1 MFNKISLKSLGI
13 LFGILLLI
21 VVAFM
26 IYDAS
31 HGERSF
37 RKNLVSID
45 TSKVTEI
52 NIYPRSINHR
62 KVKIYKDGRE
72 WKVELSK
79 NQSAMVPGNK
89 IQDLFSNLLEIKPT
103 GVAASGEEFWKN
115 YQVDT
120 SGTRINVYQG
130 NDKVLDMM
138 IGKFAFERPR
148 TMLSYVRVNG
158 DDNVYITEGFL
169 SYTFNHDANYFRNHY
184 LINSEYTDWSKL
196 TFTYPADSSFT
207 LVKENNKW
215 FLNGRPSDSAETVD
229 YLRSVSQKTNSN
241 FIDNPSES
249 LLSRAECTL
258 TIESKKMRPI
268 IVSAYE
274 SPSQVV
280 VNSSQ
285 NSGSFF
291 DGKKNNFWHSIF
303 VGKEHFF
310 KKKKHKK

>member
-1 MFNKISLKSLGI
+1 MFNKLSIKSLGI
-13 LFGILLLI
+13 VFGILLLI
-21 VVAFM
+21 VVVFM
-26 IYDAS
+26 IYDAN

-37 RKNLVSID
+37 RKNLVAID
-45 TSKVTEI
+45 TSKVTQI

-62 KVKIYKDGRE
+62 EVKLYKDGSA
-72 WKVELSK
+72 WKVEINKNLSAK
-79 NQSAMVPGNK
+79 IPENK

-103 GVAASGEEFWKN
+103 GVAASGREFWKD

-120 SGTRINVYQG
+120 SGTEIKVYQG
-130 NDKVLDMM
+130 NDNVLDMI

-158 DDNVYITEGFL
+158 DDNVYITDGFL
-169 SYTFNHDANYFRNHY
+169 SYTFNHDANYFRNNY
-184 LINSEYTDWSKL
+184 VINSEYSDWNKL
-196 TFTYPADSSFT
+196 TFTYPADSSFS
-207 LVKENNKW
+207 LVKEKNKW
-215 FLNGRPSDSAETVD
+215 YLNGKPADSAETAN
-229 YLRSVSQKTNSN
+229 YLRGISQKTNSN

-258 TIESKKMRPI
+258 TIESSNARPI
-268 IVSAYE
+268 IISAYE
-274 SPSQVV
+274 NPSQVV
-280 VNSSQ
+280 LNSSQ
-285 NSGSFF
+285 NPGSFF